1 MAKRDEAERKIL
13 VTLRNVDE
21 ASNKDEAGRAA
32 RYPGDT
38 VTSSFLPLGC
48 LIRRDVAERDDFP
61 QLRRRGLVDG
71 GLADPE
77 PYLAFRAMFDRS
89 GSYRSLCRKGG
100 K

>member
-38 VTSSFLPLGC
+38 ATGSFLHLGC
-48 LIRRDVAERDDFP
+48 LIRRDGAERADFP
-61 QLRRRGLVDG
+61 HLRRRGLVDG

-89 GSYRSLCRKGG
+89 GSYRSPCRKGG